1 MKDMVLIM
9 SDQHG
14 WDYTGFADERIDTPG
29 LKKIAEEGL
38 MFERCYCNSPLCVPS
53 RMSFLSGK
61 LPSQLGVFN
70 NDAALGGDMPTI
82 AHEMGRLGYQ
92 TVLAG
97 RMHFKGEDQKHGF
110 DERYCGDITS
120 QFWGTGGK
128 KRLDFGVYAGTTNR
142 INCLNAVG
150 GGISPVM
157 LYDEMVFQSA
167 MGFLEDW
174 GKKKENGKPLFLV
187 IGFYGPHFPFTCRNE
202 DYLKYQSRF
211 SIEECEKE
219 ARLPSLSAYNEF
231 LQECAP
237 EHMRNCK
244 AAYCGLVEQLDRYV
258 GELYNKIQAVE
269 AGREY
274 LFLYTSDH
282 GEQLGKRKLFGKQT
296 MYEAA
301 VRIPLL
307 AAGTGIAPG
316 ISKEPAGLL
325 DVSRTLLEET
335 GRNGNYSWHQGNK
348 LDFSGSRNEKS
359 RLVRIQQM
367 VGSDDSPQL
376 IEAVVL
382 GQYKIVKSGN
392 ETIYLY
398 DLQEDPDEE
407 HDLSLT
413 REGLLKKLMKQIEE
427 SGGFLSKHEVKYLS
441 DREREARDGQRR
453 LKAWGQAK
461 EPEEWATMKIDK
473 NTLINPRE

>member
-29 LKKIAEEGL
+29 LKKVAEEGL
-38 MFERCYCNSPLCVPS
+38 LFERCYCNSPLCVPS
-53 RMSFLSGK
+53 RMSFLTGK
-61 LPSQLGVFN
+61 LPSQLGILN
-70 NDAALGGDMPTI
+70 NDAALGGDVPTI

-142 INCLNAVG
+142 KNCLNGVG

-167 MGFLEDW
+167 MDFLENW
-174 GKKKENGKPLFLV
+174 GRKKENRKPLFLV
-187 IGFYGPHFPFTCRNE
+187 IGFYGPHFPFTCADK
-202 DYLKYQSRF
+202 DYRKYQSRF
-211 SIEECEKE
+211 SAEECEKE
-219 ARLPSLSAYNEF
+219 ARLPSLPVYNEF
-231 LQECAP
+231 LQECEP

-258 GELYNKIQAVE
+258 GELYHKIRSVE
-269 AGREY
+269 NGREY
-274 LFLYTSDH
+274 LFFYTSDH

-301 VRIPLL
+301 VRVPLL
-307 AAGTGIAPG
+307 AAGTGISPG
-316 ISKEPAGLL
+316 ITKMPVSLL
-325 DVSRTLLEET
+325 DVSRTLLQEA
-335 GRNGNYSWHQGNK
+335 GRNEDYSWHQGK
-348 LDFSGSRNEKS
+348 QLDFSGFRSNKNGP
-359 RLVRIQQM
+359 VRIQQM
-367 VGSDDSPQL
+367 VGSDDNPLL
-376 IEAVVL
+376 IETVVL
-382 GQYKIVKSGN
+382 GQYKIVKSGYK
-392 ETIYLY
+392 TIGLY

-407 HDLSLT
+407 HDLSMT
-413 REGLLKKLMKQIEE
+413 REGLLKELMKEAE
-427 SGGFLSKHEVKYLS
+427 DNCFLRKNEIRDLS
-441 DREREARDGQRR
+441 DRERETRYGHRR
-453 LKAWGQAK
+453 LKAWGAAK
-461 EPEEWATMKIDK
+461 KPEEWATMKIDS

>member
-14 WDYTGFADERIDTPG
+14 WDYTGFAEERIDTPG

-38 MFERCYCNSPLCVPS
+38 LFERCYCNSPLCVPS

-61 LPSQLGVFN
+61 LPSQLGIFN
-70 NDAALGGDMPTI
+70 NDAALGGDVPTI

-92 TVLAG
+92 TVLA
-97 RMHFKGEDQKHGF
+97 
-110 DERYCGDITS
+110 DITS
-120 QFWGTGGK
+120 QFWGTGGN

-142 INCLNAVG
+142 KNCLDAVG

-157 LYDEMVFQSA
+157 LYDEMVFRSA
-167 MGFLEDW
+167 MEFLEEW
-174 GKKKENGKPLFLV
+174 GEKKNRKPLFLV

-211 SIEECEKE
+211 PIEECEKE
-219 ARLPSLSAYNEF
+219 ARIPSISAYHGF
-231 LQECAP
+231 LQECEP

-258 GELYNKIQAVE
+258 GELYHKIKTVE

-316 ISKEPAGLL
+316 ISNEPAGLL

-335 GRNGNYSWHQGNK
+335 GRNENYSWHQGK
-348 LDFSGSRNEKS
+348 RLDFSGSQSETS

-392 ETIYLY
+392 ETICLY

-407 HDLSLT
+407 HNLSRM
-413 REGLLKKLMKQIEE
+413 REGLLRKLMKQIEE
-427 SGGFLSKHEVKYLS
+427 SGGFLSKPAVRHLT
-441 DREREARDGQRR
+441 DREREAREGQRR
-453 LKAWGQAK
+453 LKAWGQVK
-461 EPEEWATMKIDK
+461 KPEEWATMKIDK

>member
-1 MKDMVLIM
+1 M
-9 SDQHG
+9 
-14 WDYTGFADERIDTPG
+14 
-29 LKKIAEEGL
+29 
-38 MFERCYCNSPLCVPS
+38 
-53 RMSFLSGK
+53 
-61 LPSQLGVFN
+61 
-70 NDAALGGDMPTI
+70 
-82 AHEMGRLGYQ
+82 
-92 TVLAG
+92 
-97 RMHFKGEDQKHGF
+97 
-110 DERYCGDITS
+110 
-120 QFWGTGGK
+120 
-128 KRLDFGVYAGTTNR
+128 
-142 INCLNAVG
+142 
-150 GGISPVM
+150 
-157 LYDEMVFQSA
+157 
-167 MGFLEDW
+167 
-174 GKKKENGKPLFLV
+174 

-211 SIEECEKE
+211 TIEECEKE
-219 ARLPSLSAYNEF
+219 ARIPSSSAYHEF
-231 LQECAP
+231 QQECAP

-258 GELYNKIQAVE
+258 GELYNKIKTVE

-335 GRNGNYSWHQGNK
+335 GRNENYSWHQGK
-348 LDFSGSRNEKS
+348 RLDFSGSRSEKS

-367 VGSDDSPQL
+367 VGSDDSPQF

-382 GQYKIVKSGN
+382 GQYKLVKSGN
-392 ETIYLY
+392 ETICLY

-407 HDLSLT
+407 HDLSMT
-413 REGLLKKLMKQIEE
+413 REGLLKKSL
-427 SGGFLSKHEVKYLS
+427 
-441 DREREARDGQRR
+441 
-453 LKAWGQAK
+453 
-461 EPEEWATMKIDK
+461 
-473 NTLINPRE
+473 

>member
-14 WDYTGFADERIDTPG
+14 WDYTGFTDERIDTPG

-38 MFERCYCNSPLCVPS
+38 LFERCYCNSPLCVPS
-53 RMSFLSGK
+53 RMSFLTGK
-61 LPSQLGVFN
+61 LPSQLGIFN
-70 NDAALGGDMPTI
+70 NDAALGGDVPTI
-82 AHEMGRLGYQ
+82 AHEMGRMGYQ

-110 DERYCGDITS
+110 DQRYCGDITS

-128 KRLDFGVYAGTTNR
+128 NRLDFGVYAGTTNR
-142 INCLNAVG
+142 KNCLDAVG

-157 LYDEMVFQSA
+157 VYDEMVFQSA
-167 MGFLEDW
+167 MDFLEDW
-174 GKKKENGKPLFLV
+174 RKKKENRKPLFLV
-187 IGFYGPHFPFTCRNE
+187 IGFYGPHFPFTCKNE
-202 DYLKYQSRF
+202 DYKKYQSRF
-211 SIEECEKE
+211 SVKECEKE
-219 ARLPSLSAYNEF
+219 ARIPSLSIYKEL

-237 EHMRNCK
+237 EHVRNSK

-258 GELYNKIQAVE
+258 GELYNKIQSVE

-301 VRIPLL
+301 VHIPLL
-307 AAGTGIAPG
+307 AAGTGISSG
-316 ISKEPAGLL
+316 ISRRPVGLL

-335 GRNGNYSWHQGNK
+335 GRKEDYSWHQGK
-348 LDFSGSRNEKS
+348 RLDFSGSQDENS
-359 RLVRIQQM
+359 GFVRIQQM
-367 VGSDDSPQL
+367 LGSDDSL
-376 IEAVVL
+376 LLTEAVVL
-382 GQYKIVKSGN
+382 GQYKIVKLGN
-392 ETIYLY
+392 ETICLY
-398 DLQEDPDEE
+398 DLQEDPHEE
-407 HDLSLT
+407 HDLSMT

-427 SGGFLSKHEVKYLS
+427 NGGFLSENELKYLS
-441 DREREARDGQRR
+441 EQEREARDGQRR

-461 EPEEWATMKIDK
+461 KPEEWATMKIDK